1 MEAQNLN
8 RTFLSLLRQRN
19 FVLLWS
25 GDLISMIG
33 DWGLQVALPFYVYQ
47 QTSSAL
53 ATGLT
58 FIVQRLAHLL
68 FGLFAGVF
76 VDRWDRKRLL
86 IIANLLQAIILPFM
100 LLGRSVNGF
109 WVIYLVLF
117 LEVLLAQLTYPAF
130 QAVLPNTVAADD
142 LVTANSVLSISNN
155 VSRLIGPPLGGLLI
169 TFLGMDA
176 IVFVDA
182 ASF

>member
-1 MEAQNLN
+1 MEAQDLN

-19 FVLLWS
+19 FLLLWS

-58 FIVQRLAHLL
+58 FIMQRLAQLL

-76 VDRWDRKRLL
+76 VDRWDRK
-86 IIANLLQAIILPFM
+86 
-100 LLGRSVNGF
+100 
-109 WVIYLVLF
+109 
-117 LEVLLAQLTYPAF
+117 
-130 QAVLPNTVAADD
+130 
-142 LVTANSVLSISNN
+142 
-155 VSRLIGPPLGGLLI
+155 
-169 TFLGMDA
+169 
-176 IVFVDA
+176 
-182 ASF
+182 